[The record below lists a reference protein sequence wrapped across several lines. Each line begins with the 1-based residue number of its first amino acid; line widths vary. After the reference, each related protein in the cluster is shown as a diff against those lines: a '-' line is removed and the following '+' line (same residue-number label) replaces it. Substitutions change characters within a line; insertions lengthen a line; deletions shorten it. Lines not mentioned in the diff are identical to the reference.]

1 MADPR
6 ERWQKLYNME
16 HDRGA
21 TDNEKSTARKLRE
34 KLEEKHPEVRQSWRE
49 KPDEP
54 DFSGRVPP
62 GEGPGPFDAGDGLPS
77 DTPEGWRGAAAK
89 AADWLRSAMAEAA
102 KGITL
107 NQLARDYTEVEIEGN
122 TRTIHIHVRL
132 PVDVVDDVFET
143 QGAEAVQEYA
153 RLVGALVGAELAGA
167 FSDAED

>member
-1 MADPR
+1 MADPK

-16 HDRGA
+16 HDKGA
-21 TDNEKSTARKLRE
+21 TDNEKRTARKLRE
-34 KLEEKHPEVRQSWRE
+34 KLEEKHPEARQSWRE
-49 KPDEP
+49 KQEDF
-54 DFSGRVPP
+54 DFSGRVSP
-62 GEGPGPFDAGDGLPS
+62 GEGPGPFDAGDGLPA
-77 DTPEGWRGAAAK
+77 DENGWRGAAAK

-143 QGAEAVQEYA
+143 QGADAVQEYA
-153 RLVGALVGAELAGA
+153 RLVGALVGAELGA
-167 FSDAED
+167 AFAEAED